1 MMDYDA
7 ALDIHSKTA
16 IADHK
21 FKWQALTLR
30 LLNSERSQSPS
41 AFLNS

>member
-21 FKWQALTLR
+21 FKSQALSFETTEL
-30 LLNSERSQSPS
+30 
-41 AFLNS
+41 